1 MTDLQRCQK
10 LPRRRKMKFLFS
22 LFKFYFIFGIML
34 CSKIV
39 FTIMS
44 FQNRLLQERM
54 EHFAKFDGVNIKS
67 QVAHIGLV
75 SPM

>member
-10 LPRRRKMKFLFS
+10 LPRRRKMMFPFS
-22 LFKFYFIFGIML
+22 LFKFYFVLGIML

-39 FTIMS
+39 FTMMS
-44 FQNRLLQERM
+44 FQSRLLEERM
-54 EHFAKFDGVNIKS
+54 EHFAKFDGVNIKI

-75 SPM
+75 SQ

>member
-10 LPRRRKMKFLFS
+10 LPRRRKMMFPFS
-22 LFKFYFIFGIML
+22 LFKFYFVLGIML

-39 FTIMS
+39 ITMMS
-44 FQNRLLQERM
+44 FQSRLLQERM

>member
-10 LPRRRKMKFLFS
+10 LPRRRKMMFPFS
-22 LFKFYFIFGIML
+22 LFKFYFVLGIML

-39 FTIMS
+39 ITMMS
-44 FQNRLLQERM
+44 FQSRLLEERM

>member
-10 LPRRRKMKFLFS
+10 LPRRRKMMFPFS
-22 LFKFYFIFGIML
+22 LFKFYFVLGIML

-39 FTIMS
+39 ITMMS
-44 FQNRLLQERM
+44 FQSRLLEERM

-75 SPM
+75 SQ

>member
-1 MTDLQRCQK
+1 MIDLQRCQK
-10 LPRRRKMKFLFS
+10 LPRRRKMTFLFS

-39 FTIMS
+39 FTMMS
-44 FQNRLLQERM
+44 FQSRLLEERM
-54 EHFAKFDGVNIKS
+54 KHFAKFDGVNTKI

>member
-10 LPRRRKMKFLFS
+10 LPRHRKMKFPFS
-22 LFKFYFIFGIML
+22 LFKFYFVLGIML

-39 FTIMS
+39 ITMMS
-44 FQNRLLQERM
+44 FQSRLLEERM

-67 QVAHIGLV
+67 
-75 SPM
+75 